1 MTQEQSLI
9 KVLVVDDQQIIRE
22 GLSTILG
29 YQAGL
34 AVAGKATN
42 GQEAV
47 ELALELKPD
56 VVLMDVRM
64 PVMNGVEAT
73 AHLRR
78 QLPTCKIL
86 MLTTFDD
93 EEYVTEAMKAG
104 ASGYLLKDIPGKQ
117 LAQAIRSVHEGLY
130 QLDPSVAAKLMNSLH
145 KGQASAGPET
155 PSTGP
160 TGPAPNSTSRRKF
173 DLTERELDI
182 LKLLAGGATNREIA
196 ERLFLAEGT
205 VKNHVSNIL
214 VRLGL
219 RHRTDAALF
228 AREND
233 LL

>member
-1 MTQEQSLI
+1 MI

-22 GLSTILG
+22 GISTILG

-34 AVAGKATN
+34 TVVGKATN

-47 ELALELKPD
+47 ELALDLKPD

-64 PVMNGVEAT
+64 PVMNGVEA
-73 AHLRR
+73 AARLRQ
-78 QLPTCKIL
+78 QLPSCKIL

-93 EEYVTEAMKAG
+93 EEYITEALRAG

-130 QLDPSVAAKLMNSLH
+130 QLDPAVASKLMNSLN
-145 KGQASAGPET
+145 KGRGSAAPEPPPAPQTAPAQTGQA
-155 PSTGP
+155 
-160 TGPAPNSTSRRKF
+160 RRKF

-196 ERLFLAEGT
+196 EQLFLAEGT